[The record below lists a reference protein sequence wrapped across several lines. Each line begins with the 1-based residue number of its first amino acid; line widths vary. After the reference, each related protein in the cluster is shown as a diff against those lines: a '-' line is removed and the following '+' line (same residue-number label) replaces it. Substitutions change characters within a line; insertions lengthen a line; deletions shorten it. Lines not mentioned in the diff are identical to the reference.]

1 MEHDTAGDPMTG
13 LKWTRKTTQ
22 KLADELACHGILVS
36 AKTVGRLLR
45 GMGFSL
51 RVNRKTIESGIKN
64 PPAPRNRDSQFR
76 YISQMREAFANEGD
90 PTISVDSKKRE
101 LVGNFKNGGKSWERE
116 AVAVKDHDFPSDAD
130 GVAVLY
136 GIYSMQSNQGN
147 ICVGTSHD
155 TPSFAVRCIAEWWKM
170 TGRKSCPTATRL
182 LILAD
187 CGGSNS
193 SRSRVW
199 KYRIQNELCN
209 LFNISVTICH
219 YPPGSS
225 KWNPIE
231 HRLFAEVSKN
241 WAGQPLTSYEK
252 IMNYIRTT
260 KTKTGL
266 RVCARMIRKQYNT
279 GEKISD
285 KDMEHISIKEHDIF
299 PKWNYTISPSKM

>member
-1 MEHDTAGDPMTG
+1 MEHDTAGDPITG

-22 KLADELACHGILVS
+22 KLSDELAHHGILVS
-36 AKTVGRLLR
+36 AKTVGRLLKDMR
-45 GMGFSL
+45 FSL
-51 RVNRKTIESGIKN
+51 RLNSKTIESGIKN
-64 PPAPRNRDSQFR
+64 SPAPKDRDRQFR
-76 YISQMREAFANEGD
+76 YISQLRDSFANTGN
-90 PTISVDSKKRE
+90 PVISVDSKKRE

-116 AVAVKDHDFPSDAD
+116 AIPVKDHDFPSDAE

-136 GIYSMQSNQGN
+136 GIYCTQMNRGN
-147 ICVGTSHD
+147 LYVGTSHD
-155 TPSFAVRCIAEWWKM
+155 TPAFAVRCIAQWWKQS
-170 TGRKSCPTATRL
+170 GIKSWPNATSL

-199 KYRIQNELCN
+199 KYSLQNELCN
-209 LFNISVTICH
+209 EHNIPVTICH

-231 HRLFAEVSKN
+231 HRLFAEISKN
-241 WAGQPLTSYEK
+241 WAGQPLISYEK

-266 RVCARMIRKQYNT
+266 HVGARLIRKQHQT

-285 KDMEHISIKEHDIF
+285 KDMKLISIRQHDIF

>member
-1 MEHDTAGDPMTG
+1 MDHDTAGDPMTG

-22 KLADELACHGILVS
+22 KVADELARYGIMVS
-36 AKTVGRLLR
+36 AKTVGRLLKD
-45 GMGFSL
+45 MKFSL

-64 PPAPRNRDSQFR
+64 PPAPKDRDRQFR
-76 YISQMREAFANEGD
+76 YISQMRDSFANAGN
-90 PTISVDSKKRE
+90 PIISVDSKKRE

-116 AVAVKDHDFPSDAD
+116 AIAVKDHDFPSDAE
-130 GVAVLY
+130 GIAVLY
-136 GIYSMQSNQGN
+136 GIYSTQNNRGN
-147 ICVGTSHD
+147 IHVGTSHD
-155 TPSFAVRCIAEWWKM
+155 TPAFAVRCITEWWKK
-170 TGRKSCPTATRL
+170 TGSKSWPNATKL

-199 KYRIQNELCN
+199 RYRLQKELCN
-209 LFNISVTICH
+209 PFNIPVTICH

-231 HRLFAEVSKN
+231 HRLFAEISKN
-241 WAGQPLTSYEK
+241 WAGQPLVSYEK

-260 KTKTGL
+260 KTTTGL
-266 RVCARMIRKQYNT
+266 RVRARLIRKHYQT
-279 GEKISD
+279 GERVSD
-285 KDMEHISIKEHDIF
+285 RDMKQIYIKQHDIF

>member
-1 MEHDTAGDPMTG
+1 MKHDTAGDPMTG

-22 KLADELACHGILVS
+22 KLADELARHGILVS
-36 AKTVGRLLR
+36 AKTVGRLLK
-45 GMGFSL
+45 GMRFSL

-64 PPAPRNRDSQFR
+64 PPAPKDRDRQFR
-76 YISQMREAFANEGD
+76 YISQMREAFANACD

-101 LVGNFKNGGKSWERE
+101 LVGNFKNGGNSWERE
-116 AVAVKDHDFPSDAD
+116 ALPVKDHDFPSDAE

-136 GIYSMQSNQGN
+136 GIYSTQSNRGN
-147 ICVGTSHD
+147 IYVGTSHD
-155 TPSFAVRCIAEWWKM
+155 TPAFAVRCIAEWWKR
-170 TGRKSCPTATRL
+170 TGSKCWPNASRL
-182 LILAD
+182 LISAD

-199 KYRIQNELCN
+199 KYRLQNELCN
-209 LFNISVTICH
+209 PFNILVTICH

-231 HRLFAEVSKN
+231 HRLFAEISKN
-241 WAGQPLTSYEK
+241 WAGQPLISYEK

-266 RVCARMIRKQYNT
+266 RVGARLIRKHYRT
-279 GEKISD
+279 GERISD
-285 KDMEHISIKEHDIF
+285 KDMKQISIQEHDIF

>member
-13 LKWTRKTTQ
+13 LKWTHKTMR
-22 KLADELACHGILVS
+22 KLADELARHGIMVS
-36 AKTVGRLLR
+36 ANTVGRLLKSI
-45 GMGFSL
+45 GFSL

-64 PPAPRNRDSQFR
+64 PPDPKDRDRQFR
-76 YISQMREAFANEGD
+76 YISQMRESFSNAGN
-90 PTISVDSKKRE
+90 PVISVDSKKRE
-101 LVGNFKNGGKSWERE
+101 LVGNFKNGGKSWECE
-116 AVAVKDHDFPSDAD
+116 AIAVKDHDFPSDAD

-136 GIYSMQSNQGN
+136 GIYSPQINRGN
-147 ICVGTSHD
+147 LYVGTSHD
-155 TPSFAVRCIAEWWKM
+155 TPAFAVRCIAQWWKQI
-170 TGRKSCPTATRL
+170 GIKSWPNAASI

-187 CGGSNS
+187 CGGSNC

-199 KYRIQNELCN
+199 KCRLQNELCN
-209 LFNISVTICH
+209 VHNIPVTICH

-231 HRLFAEVSKN
+231 HRLFAEISKN

-260 KTKTGL
+260 KTKAGL
-266 RVCARMIRKQYNT
+266 RVGAHLIRKQYQT
-279 GEKISD
+279 GERISD
-285 KDMEHISIKEHDIF
+285 KEMKQISIREHDIF

>member
-13 LKWTRKTTQ
+13 LKWTHKTMQ
-22 KLADELACHGILVS
+22 KLADELDRHGIVVS
-36 AKTVGRLLR
+36 ANTVGRLLK
-45 GMGFSL
+45 GMGFAL
-51 RVNRKTIESGIKN
+51 RVNHKTIESGIKN
-64 PPAPRNRDSQFR
+64 PPAPKDRDRQFR
-76 YISQMREAFANEGD
+76 YISHMRETFANTGD
-90 PTISVDSKKRE
+90 PAISVDSKKRE

-116 AVAVKDHDFPSDAD
+116 AVSVKDHDFPSDAE

-136 GIYSMQSNQGN
+136 GIYSTQNNQGN
-147 ICVGTSHD
+147 IFVGISHD
-155 TPSFAVRCIAEWWKM
+155 TPAFAVRCIAEWWKR
-170 TGRKSCPTATRL
+170 TGAKHWPNASGL

-199 KYRIQNELCN
+199 KYRLQNLCN
-209 LFNISVTICH
+209 LFNIPITICH

-231 HRLFAEVSKN
+231 HRMFAEISKN
-241 WAGQPLTSYEK
+241 WAGQPLFCYEK

-266 RVCARMIRKQYNT
+266 RVGARLIRKQYHT

-285 KDMEHISIKEHDIF
+285 KDMKQISIKEHDIF

>member
-22 KLADELACHGILVS
+22 KLADELARHGILVS
-36 AKTVGRLLR
+36 AKTVGRLLK
-45 GMGFSL
+45 GMRFSL
-51 RVNRKTIESGIKN
+51 RVNLKTIESGIKN
-64 PPAPRNRDSQFR
+64 PPAPKDRDRQFR
-76 YISQMREAFANEGD
+76 YISRMRETFAKAGD

-116 AVAVKDHDFPSDAD
+116 AVPVKDHDFPSDAE

-136 GIYSMQSNQGN
+136 GIYSALSNRGN
-147 ICVGTSHD
+147 IYVGTSHD
-155 TPSFAVRCIAEWWKM
+155 TPAFAVRCIAEWWKR
-170 TGRKSCPTATRL
+170 TGSKSWPNATML

-199 KYRIQNELCN
+199 KYRLQNELCN
-209 LFNISVTICH
+209 PFKIPVTICH

-231 HRLFAEVSKN
+231 HRLFAEISKN
-241 WAGQPLTSYEK
+241 WAGQPLISYEK

-266 RVCARMIRKQYNT
+266 RVGARLIRKQYHT
-279 GEKISD
+279 GERISD
-285 KDMEHISIKEHDIF
+285 KDMKQISIQEHDIF

>member
-13 LKWTRKTTQ
+13 LKWTHKTTQ
-22 KLADELACHGILVS
+22 KLADELARHGIMVS
-36 AKTVGRLLR
+36 ANTVGRLLK
-45 GMGFSL
+45 GMRFSL

-64 PPAPRNRDSQFR
+64 PPAPKDRDRQFR
-76 YISQMREAFANEGD
+76 YISRMREAFAKTGD
-90 PTISVDSKKRE
+90 PAISVDSKKRE

-116 AVAVKDHDFPSDAD
+116 GVPVKDHDFPSDAE

-136 GIYSMQSNQGN
+136 GIYSTQNNQGN
-147 ICVGTSHD
+147 IYVGTSHD
-155 TPSFAVRCIAEWWKM
+155 TPAFAVRCITEWWKKA
-170 TGRKSCPTATRL
+170 GPKHWPHAPRL

-199 KYRIQNELCN
+199 KYRLQNLCN
-209 LFNISVTICH
+209 LLNIHITICH

-231 HRLFAEVSKN
+231 HRLFAEISKN
-241 WAGQPLTSYEK
+241 WAGQPLISYEK

-266 RVCARMIRKQYNT
+266 CVGASLIRKQYDT

-285 KDMEHISIKEHDIF
+285 KDMKKISIKEHDVF
-299 PKWNYTISPSKM
+299 PKWNYTICPSKM

>member
-22 KLADELACHGILVS
+22 KLADELSRHGILVS
-36 AKTVGRLLR
+36 AKTVGRLLK
-45 GMGFSL
+45 GMKFSL
-51 RVNRKTIESGIKN
+51 HVNRKTIESGIKN
-64 PPAPRNRDSQFR
+64 PPDPEDRDRQFR
-76 YISQMREAFANEGD
+76 YIREMREAFANAGD
-90 PTISVDSKKRE
+90 PAISVDSKKRE

-116 AVAVKDHDFPSDAD
+116 AVPVKDHDFPSDAE
-130 GVAVLY
+130 GVAVLS
-136 GIYSMQSNQGN
+136 GIYNTESNRGHMY
-147 ICVGTSHD
+147 VGTSHD
-155 TPSFAVRCIAEWWKM
+155 TPAFSVRCIADWWKR
-170 TGRKSCPTATRL
+170 TGSKCWPNAAKL

-199 KYRIQNELCN
+199 KYRLQNELCN
-209 LFNISVTICH
+209 RFNISVTICH

-231 HRLFAEVSKN
+231 HRLFAEISKN
-241 WAGQPLTSYEK
+241 WAGQPLISYEK

-266 RVCARMIRKQYNT
+266 SVSAHLIRKQYAT
-279 GEKISD
+279 GDRILD
-285 KDMEHISIKEHDIF
+285 KDMKQISIQEHDIF
-299 PKWNYTISPSKM
+299 PKWNYTISP

>member
-1 MEHDTAGDPMTG
+1 MTG

-22 KLADELACHGILVS
+22 KVADELARYGIVVS
-36 AKTVGRLLR
+36 AKTVGRLLK
-45 GMGFSL
+45 GMRFSL

-64 PPAPRNRDSQFR
+64 PPAPKDRDRQFR
-76 YISQMREAFANEGD
+76 YISQMCESFANAGN

-101 LVGNFKNGGKSWERE
+101 LVGNFKNGGKSWECE
-116 AVAVKDHDFPSDAD
+116 AVPVKDHDFPSDAD

-136 GIYSMQSNQGN
+136 GIYSTKSNRGN
-147 ICVGTSHD
+147 VYVGTSHD
-155 TPSFAVRCIAEWWKM
+155 TPAFAVRCIADWWKR
-170 TGRKSCPTATRL
+170 TSSKCWPNATSL

-199 KYRIQNELCN
+199 KYRLQHELCN
-209 LFNISVTICH
+209 PYNITVTICH

-231 HRLFAEVSKN
+231 HRLFPEISKN
-241 WAGQPLTSYEK
+241 WAGQPLISYEK
-252 IMNYIRTT
+252 ILNYIRTT

-266 RVCARMIRKQYNT
+266 GVDARLIRKQYQT
-279 GEKISD
+279 GERVSD
-285 KDMEHISIKEHDIF
+285 KDMEQISLKEHDIF
-299 PKWNYTISPSKM
+299 PKWNYTITPSKM